1 MALLASRARVLRCYA
16 LGETSLI
23 AVLLTEEAGL
33 LRAVGKGARELKSR
47 LRGLLAPG
55 TALDV
60 QLYLK
65 PRGGL
70 HLFREASSRRPLPR
84 AESGLT
90 PLCLRLAA
98 LELVMTTTEEGE
110 AMAGLFPLLED
121 FLALYETE
129 TPPTPGWSAFLA
141 FEAGLLAL
149 HGLAGDAELA
159 RCGLC
164 GGPLRETDLRFL
176 PGEGV
181 FACAAH
187 PEPGMALAPVERD
200 WLLSVFRAQPAALAA
215 REMPEAVRVRVGRM
229 LHLALSRH
237 LPGYRSPRSL
247 AVLDSARP
255 GDANA
260 PDIEHAHEVG
270 EEES

>member
-33 LRAVGKGARELKSR
+33 LRAVGKGAREQRSR

-55 TALDV
+55 MALDV

-70 HLFREASSRRPLPR
+70 QLLREASSRRPLPR
-84 AESGLT
+84 AETGLA

-98 LELVMTTTEEGE
+98 LELVTATTEEGE
-110 AMAGLFPLLED
+110 AMAGLFPLLEE
-121 FLALYETE
+121 FLGLYETE
-129 TPPTPGWSAFLA
+129 SPPAPGWSAYLA

-149 HGLAGDAELA
+149 HGLSAGADLA

-164 GGPLRETDLRFL
+164 GRPLGDGEIRFL
-176 PGEGV
+176 PGEGL

-187 PEPGMALAPVERD
+187 PEPGMALAPAEMD
-200 WLLSVFRAQPAALAA
+200 WLLSVFRAQPAALAT
-215 REMPEAVRVRVGRM
+215 REMPEAVRIRVGRV

-247 AVLDSARP
+247 AVLGSARR
-255 GDANA
+255 GDADA
-260 PDIEHAHEVG
+260 PAD
-270 EEES
+270 EEEEP

>member
-33 LRAVGKGARELKSR
+33 LRAVGKGARELRSR

-55 TALDV
+55 AALDV
-60 QLYLK
+60 QVYLR

-70 HLFREASSRRPLPR
+70 HLLREASGRRPLPR
-84 AESGLT
+84 AEAGLA

-98 LELVMTTTEEGE
+98 LELVAATTEEGE
-110 AMAGLFPLLED
+110 AMAGLFPLLEE

-149 HGLAGDAELA
+149 HGVSGGADLA

-164 GGPLRETDLRFL
+164 GRPLAAGETRFL
-176 PGEGV
+176 PGEGL
-181 FACAAH
+181 FACGAH
-187 PEPGMALAPVERD
+187 PEPGMALAPEERD

-215 REMPEAVRVRVGRM
+215 REMPEALRVRVGRV
-229 LHLALSRH
+229 LHLSLSRH
-237 LPGYRSPRSL
+237 LPGYKSPRSL
-247 AVLDSARP
+247 AVLGSARR
-255 GDANA
+255 GDAGSPA
-260 PDIEHAHEVG
+260 V
-270 EEES
+270 EEEEP